1 MEQIMTMK
9 SIETSFQKKKHRNK
23 QESQSDRSTQKQN
36 VILFFRSFFSET
48 HTVSFQF
55 SLFTKKMLFA
65 KGCSNFLIG
74 AALLLSFRCLWRMV
88 YSTPKLTNV
97 ASNLSGHE
105 GRLWASGAGRRCGAA
120 TVAGRRRPTPAA
132 EGLKVGDGDHQARCT
147 CRTTSSHATFS
158 FSLSLSANLAAN
170 LRLCSLHL

>member
-9 SIETSFQKKKHRNK
+9 SIETSFQKKNIETNRDHSLTGVHRSRMSSFSSEASSLKHTRF
-23 QESQSDRSTQKQN
+23 
-36 VILFFRSFFSET
+36 LFSFHFSP
-48 HTVSFQF
+48 
-55 SLFTKKMLFA
+55 KKWLFA

-105 GRLWASGAGRRCGAA
+105 GRLWASSAGRRCGAA

-158 FSLSLSANLAAN
+158 FSLSLS
-170 LRLCSLHL
+170 

>member
-1 MEQIMTMK
+1 
-9 SIETSFQKKKHRNK
+9 
-23 QESQSDRSTQKQN
+23 
-36 VILFFRSFFSET
+36 
-48 HTVSFQF
+48 
-55 SLFTKKMLFA
+55 MLFA

-158 FSLSLSANLAAN
+158 FFLSQLISQLTWDSAPCTCKQS
-170 LRLCSLHL
+170 RPPFFWRDTGDLHLRIWRLSSCFVQ